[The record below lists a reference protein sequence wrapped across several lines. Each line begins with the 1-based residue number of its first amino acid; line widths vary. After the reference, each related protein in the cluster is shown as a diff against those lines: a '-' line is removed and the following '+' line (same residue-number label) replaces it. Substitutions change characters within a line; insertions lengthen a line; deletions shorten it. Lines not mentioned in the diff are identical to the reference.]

1 MTIIITIVCLFS
13 PSLCE
18 IIGLLPIAKGKREKK
33 KKKKKKKT
41 DNGLIVFHS
50 GDYQSYKLAKKS
62 VI

>member
-1 MTIIITIVCLFS
+1 MTIIITIICLFS

-18 IIGLLPIAKGKREKK
+18 IIGLLPIAKGKREEKEE
-33 KKKKKKKT
+33 KT
-41 DNGLIVFHS
+41 DNGLIVFHL